1 MAGYFSIFL
10 VVLTIGSG
18 LIWLLDHLVYAPKRN
33 ERIALAQGSS
43 ELPLDED
50 VIAQIAP
57 EPAIIEGAKSIFPM
71 IAAITIFRSFIFEPF
86 QIPSGSMMP
95 TLLDGDFILVQKY
108 AYGIKDPVWRSQ
120 LVDVGEPQRGD
131 VTVFK
136 FPLDE
141 RIDFI
146 KRIIGLP
153 GDRIVYRNRQLYI
166 KPNCAEGE
174 QQQGTL
180 VCGEYNKIKLD
191 IVNNDEYK
199 QGSMPLVRL
208 TESLP
213 DVSHDILI
221 NPQAVEPVER
231 YRPQQPGT
239 RKDEWIVPKD
249 SYFAMG
255 DNRNN
260 SQDSRMW
267 GFVPK
272 ENLVGKAVFIW
283 MSFDFENGPDSL
295 LPGWVPTGVRFGRLG
310 NIQ

>member
-1 MAGYFSIFL
+1 MAGYFSVLL
-10 VVLTIGSG
+10 VLITLGSG
-18 LIWLLDHLVYAPKRN
+18 LIWLLDHLLYAPKRK

-43 ELPLDED
+43 GTLLEDD
-50 VIAQIAP
+50 VIAEIAP
-57 EPAIIEGAKSIFPM
+57 EPAIVEGAKSIFPM

-95 TLLDGDFILVQKY
+95 TLLDGDFILVQKFT
-108 AYGIKDPVWRSQ
+108 YGIKDPVWRSQ
-120 LVDVGEPQRGD
+120 LVEVGEPERGD

-166 KPNCAEGE
+166 QPKCKEG
-174 QQQGTL
+174 QTQQGNL

-191 IVNNDEYK
+191 IVNRDEYK
-199 QGSMPLVRL
+199 QGSMQLVRL
-208 TESLP
+208 TEDLP
-213 DVSHDILI
+213 GVQHDILI
-221 NPQAVEPVER
+221 NPQALELTER
-231 YRPQQPGT
+231 YYQQQGT
-239 RKDEWIVPKD
+239 RKDEWVVPED

-272 ENLVGKAVFIW
+272 ANLVGKAVFIW
-283 MSFDFENGPDSL
+283 MSFEFDNGPDSL
-295 LPGWVPTGVRFGRLG
+295 LPGWVPTGVRFERLG